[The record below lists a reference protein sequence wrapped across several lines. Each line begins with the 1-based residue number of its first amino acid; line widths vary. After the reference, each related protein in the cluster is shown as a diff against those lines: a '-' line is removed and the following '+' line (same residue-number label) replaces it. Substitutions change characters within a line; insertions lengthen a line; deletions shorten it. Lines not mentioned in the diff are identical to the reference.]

1 MKTLTL
7 LIGSFIIMV
16 TSIYSQAMYVD
27 DLNNYII
34 VEGDYETESEGDG
47 TTSTIYLGGS
57 YVFQGKFELGVDYLI
72 GSYKDDSDSYYD
84 YDMSGF
90 AFDLGYHIKNPAYPV
105 NIALV
110 GAYMTMSMD
119 ADYLDELEWKVSG
132 NGTGIGAELYKSVIK
147 TETYELIPFVGFHS
161 MTINTKIEDSYGD
174 SLEEDEESTSVSFG
188 VGIKLNNLIVQPT
201 ISQSD
206 GESDFSVTFGMILPQ

>member
-1 MKTLTL
+1 MKTFILFT
-7 LIGSFIIMV
+7 GSFIIMV

-90 AFDLGYHIKNPAYPV
+90 AFDLGYHIKNPAYPA

-110 GAYMTMSMD
+110 GAYMTISMD
-119 ADYLDELEWKVSG
+119 ADYLDELEWNVSG

-147 TETYELIPFVGFHS
+147 TEAYELIPFVGFHS
-161 MTINTKIEDSYGD
+161 ITVNTKIEDSYGD
-174 SLEEDEESTSVSFG
+174 SLEEDDESTSVSFG
-188 VGIKLNNLIVQPT
+188 VGIKSKNIFVQPT

-206 GESDFSVTFGMILPQ
+206 GESDFTIKLGMILPQ

>member
-147 TETYELIPFVGFHS
+147 TETYELIPFVGYHS

-174 SLEEDEESTSVSFG
+174 SLEEDDESTSVSFG

>member
-1 MKTLTL
+1 MKKFIL

-34 VEGDYETESEGDG
+34 VEGDYETESEADG

-72 GSYKDDSDSYYD
+72 GSYKNDSDSYYD

-147 TETYELIPFVGFHS
+147 TETYELIPFVGYHS
-161 MTINTKIEDSYGD
+161 ITINTKIEDSYGD
-174 SLEEDEESTSVSFG
+174 SLEEDDESTSVSFG
-188 VGIKLNNLIVQPT
+188 VGIKSKILYNQP
-201 ISQSD
+201 
-206 GESDFSVTFGMILPQ
+206 